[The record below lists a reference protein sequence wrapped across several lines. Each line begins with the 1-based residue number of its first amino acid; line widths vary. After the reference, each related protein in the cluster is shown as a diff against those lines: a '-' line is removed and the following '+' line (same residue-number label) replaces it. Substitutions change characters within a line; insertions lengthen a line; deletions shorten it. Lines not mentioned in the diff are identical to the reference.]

1 MATEG
6 VKISEMTELAEIKG
20 TEYIPIVDGSENKKV
35 LTDKFATKEDIP
47 DVSGLATET
56 EVSAKQDKLVSGT
69 NIKTI
74 NGNTILGSG
83 DIAIESSGVGEV
95 DPNSDGTG
103 EIFNNYSNNKAKGI
117 FAHAEGNN
125 TIAGTFA
132 YHKGAHAEGCAEAGN
147 IQAINKGTHAEG
159 CGFYGTII
167 ASGWGSHAEGYADKE
182 SKITSSGWGSHAE
195 GYSYGKHYGGCGNIT
210 ASGAGSHAQNVSTTA
225 NSYAQTAVG
234 CRNTPEE
241 NPSPTSFN
249 AEKIAFVIG
258 NGTGGYEGSAGNA
271 FYVKFNGQTHADG
284 EYSSAGADY
293 AECFEWKDTNPTDED
308 RVGRFVTIDGDKIRL
323 ATATDTYILG
333 IISGAPTVIGDNPM
347 RWQGKY
353 LNDEWGRPIYED
365 ITRTYKRKKKQ
376 KDGTIVEE
384 EVTKTTHE
392 RKINPAYDPMEKYIP
407 RTERP
412 EWDYVGMMGKL
423 LVKQDGTLVA
433 GSFCKS
439 GADGVATKAE
449 SGYYVMKVINE
460 NQALVLFR

>member
-1 MATEG
+1 MENIKDLTNGKSA
-6 VKISEMTELAEIKG
+6 KWSELATAIDNNF
-20 TEYIPIVDGSENKKV
+20 TEVNKKPG
-35 LTDKFATKEDIP
+35 K
-47 DVSGLATET
+47 
-56 EVSAKQDKLVSGT
+56 
-69 NIKTI
+69 
-74 NGNTILGSG
+74 
-83 DIAIESSGVGEV
+83 V
-95 DPNSDGTG
+95 DPNSGGTG
-103 EIFNNYSNNKAKGI
+103 EIFNNYSYNKATGT
-117 FAHAEGNN
+117 FAHAEGHN
-125 TIAGTFA
+125 TIAGTQA
-132 YHKGAHAEGCAEAGN
+132 QHIGAHAEGSAENGT

-159 CGFYGTII
+159 CSFYGTII
-167 ASGWGSHAEGYADKE
+167 ANKFGSHVEGFADKE
-182 SKITSSGWGSHAE
+182 GKITSSGLGSHAE
-195 GYSYGKHYGGCGNIT
+195 GYSYGEYYGGCGYIT
-210 ASGAGSHAQNVSTTA
+210 ASGSGSHAQNVSTTA
-225 NSYAQTAVG
+225 NTYAQTAAG
-234 CRNTPEE
+234 CRNIPED

-249 AEKIAFVIG
+249 AEKIAFVVG
-258 NGTGGYEGSAGNA
+258 NGTSDAAGNA

-293 AECFEWKDTNPTDED
+293 AEMFEWKDANPNKED
-308 RVGRFVTIDGDKIRL
+308 RVGRFVTLDGDKIRL
-323 ATATDTYILG
+323 ATTTDTYILG
-333 IISGAPTVIGDNPM
+333 IISGAPTVVGDDPM

-353 LNDEWGRPIYED
+353 INDEWGRPIYED
-365 ITRTYKRKKKQ
+365 VTRTYKRKKKQ

-449 SGYYVMKVINE
+449 NGYYVMKVINE